1 MAGTAGGTTA
11 ERRAVMTR
19 NSSSERE
26 PPFGADTGF
35 PPISALVIQIWAFCT
50 QRQSRAGYR

>member
-11 ERRAVMTR
+11 ERRIVTTR

-26 PPFGADTGF
+26 SPICVSNRVGRWLTRMYLNEVYGA
-35 PPISALVIQIWAFCT
+35 P
-50 QRQSRAGYR
+50 